1 MLKYFKLY
9 RVSEKMKKEI
19 YDATF
24 SKFIIA
30 VISVFLFFFLITP
43 VSHASSKPNVVLI
56 IADDMGWLDTG
67 YSGNTVVKTP
77 ALDSMASNGIRFDY
91 FYAAG
96 PVCCPGRYAILTG
109 RAPYRGGMHMNLR
122 RIRQDE
128 IILPRALK
136 LGGYRS
142 ALFGK
147 WHIGSA
153 ETNPVAM
160 GYDQA
165 TWASKDFGLDA
176 VFHVND
182 TKELL
187 PTKGESSLAVM
198 DLALQ
203 YIRTK
208 SKEPNPFF
216 VTVAFGSPHIPHTPA
231 PEFKALYPK
240 LNEKLRDY
248 YGEISGMDSAIGKLR
263 DELRALNI
271 AENTLIW
278 FMSDNGG
285 HVKEALEPNG
295 VGKGWIGSRTASVLE
310 WPGHVKPMQST
321 MPCVHMDVYPTILE
335 LADIKV
341 PDQPIL
347 DGVSLK
353 PLLSGA
359 KMQRPSP
366 IGFVLWQ
373 GDRNLLPH
381 INFPNETHGI
391 WIDGKY
397 KLIIAQ
403 EGSKEAINKG
413 GTTRLYDI
421 YADPADKNNL
431 LKKLPDL
438 AAKMRQAL
446 DQWRAS
452 VQASLRENLAS
463 KQKPQVEE
471 AEATEDHSNDHRH

>member
-1 MLKYFKLY
+1 MMK
-9 RVSEKMKKEI
+9 RVFQKSR
-19 YDATF
+19 F

-30 VISVFLFFFLITP
+30 TLSVFFLSFLLPSVT
-43 VSHASSKPNVVLI
+43 HGSSKPNVILI
-56 IADDMGWLDTG
+56 ISDDMGWFDTG

-77 ALDSMASNGIRFDY
+77 SLDNMASNGIRFDY
-91 FYAAG
+91 FYAAEA
-96 PVCCPGRYAILTG
+96 VCCPGRYAILTG
-109 RAPYRGGMHMNLR
+109 RAPYRGGMHLNLR
-122 RIRQDE
+122 RIRSDE

-136 LGGYRS
+136 LGGYHS

-147 WHIGSA
+147 WHIGSD
-153 ETNPVAM
+153 ETSPVGM

-176 VFHVND
+176 VFQVND

-187 PTKGESSLAVM
+187 PTKGESSIAVM
-198 DLALQ
+198 DLAIQ

-208 SKEPNPFF
+208 SKGPDPFF
-216 VTVAFGSPHIPHTPA
+216 VTVAFGSPHLPHNAA

-240 LNEKLRDY
+240 LNEKLREY
-248 YGEISGMDSAIGKLR
+248 YGEISGLDAAVGKLR
-263 DELRALNI
+263 EELKQLNI
-271 AENTLIW
+271 AENTMVW

-285 HVKEALEPNG
+285 HIKESQEPNG

-310 WPGHVKPMQST
+310 WPGHVKPMRVT

-335 LADIKV
+335 LANVKV
-341 PDQPIL
+341 PDQPVL
-347 DGVSLK
+347 DGISLT
-353 PLLSGA
+353 PLLAGKSQ
-359 KMQRPSP
+359 QRSTP

-381 INFPNETHGI
+381 IDFANETHGI

-403 EGSKEAINKG
+403 AGSKEAINKG

-452 VQASLRENLAS
+452 VQGSLRENLQN
-463 KQKPQVEE
+463 KQKTQPDETE
-471 AEATEDHSNDHRH
+471 DAEDHSNDHRH